1 MAHNENQDFKLE
13 IPLDASGIEDFK
25 PEKDIKVVAKDGEGK
40 FCSQTVSLDAKGQGR
55 ATLAFS
61 KNPGSL
67 RVYVGPSDASDEELS
82 GLQTISVNV
91 SGRQWA
97 DSRELRLPPIVIHPY
112 YWHWWLWWC
121 RTFTIRGRVTCP
133 DGSPVPGA
141 RVCAYDV
148 DCWWWWCSKQL
159 VSCDTTDATG
169 AFEIKFRWCCG
180 WWPWWWWRHRVWQLE
195 PTLVDRILPVLQR
208 DPTLPTLPDPSPK
221 PTLGIFERLIAEDGV
236 LTRPP
241 TATVDPAELPGLRD
255 QLLQRLPKTPELE
268 QLKIWPWW
276 PWFPW
281 WDCTP
286 DIIFQVTQ
294 DCPGRETVIVDEGF
308 GDTRWN
314 IPTTL
319 NVTLVAGS
327 EACCID
333 PTPQP
338 EGNCINITHVCN
350 APVSTIGGN
359 LSATATPAGYRN
371 PGGVATWGDQ
381 PYAGDVW
388 IRGDF
393 GTLAGADYYE
403 FEWFDAGTSSWEP
416 MPLAAVAGFN
426 RLFYGPQLPT
436 GPVGTWSV
444 PFGITLLDGKHVIE
458 SRQHFEANNGAGT
471 WEGSRWWM
479 DNKDL
484 LVNWL
489 TQNNFPDGTY
499 RLRVTSWK
507 RVGNELKNP
516 QILDQCGTDPKTV
529 NSLVLTIDNRV
540 VTGGPTDIHGHVCGP
555 GTVHTCTSEPDTDI
569 ISVKIIHADATETDV
584 AACGNVSVNNT
595 DKLRID
601 FVAHDPDGHLAYYTL
616 HATYGVNLLVPL
628 IHTNYP
634 VIGDK
639 LDTVAGATLTPLV
652 PGPGVQV
659 GPNYGHVSK
668 PLRSALHQG
677 AHSPVWL
684 GGTYRF
690 EIGAKDA
697 FPETCCYQLELRAF
711 KRTIA
716 NCNHSY
722 PHRNTT
728 EYSFMIVV

>member
-13 IPLDASGIEDFK
+13 IPLDASGIEDFR
-25 PEKDIKVVAKDGEGK
+25 PEKDVKVVAKDGEGN
-40 FCSQTVSLDAKGQGR
+40 FCSQTVSLDAKGRGR
-55 ATLAFS
+55 ATLVFP

-67 RVYVGPSDASDEELS
+67 RVYVGPSDASDKELS

-97 DSRELRLPPIVIHPY
+97 DKRELKLAPIVIHPY
-112 YWHWWLWWC
+112 YWHWWLRWC
-121 RTFTIRGRVTCP
+121 RTFTIRGLVTCP

-141 RVCAYDV
+141 RVCAYDI
-148 DCWWWWCSKQL
+148 DLWWMWCSKQL
-159 VSCDTTDATG
+159 VGCETTDATG

-221 PTLGIFERLIAEDGV
+221 PTLGIFEQLLAEDGV
-236 LTRPP
+236 LTDPP
-241 TATVDPAELPGLRD
+241 RATVDPAKLPDLRD
-255 QLLQRLPKTPELE
+255 RLLQRLPKAPELE

-294 DCPGRETVIVDEGF
+294 DCEGQEKVIVDETF
-308 GDTRWN
+308 SDTRWN

-319 NVTLVAGS
+319 DVTLVAND

-333 PTPQP
+333 PTPEP

-359 LSATATPAGYRN
+359 LGATATPAGYRY
-371 PGGVATWGDQ
+371 PGVAATFGDR
-381 PYAGDVW
+381 PYAGGVS

-426 RLFYGPQLPT
+426 RLFYGPQLPA

-444 PFGITLLDGKHVIE
+444 PFGVTLLSGRNVIE
-458 SRQHFEANNGAGT
+458 SRQHFEDNNGFGT
-471 WEGSRWWM
+471 WGMLGSGGRWWM
-479 DNKDL
+479 NNKDL
-484 LVNWL
+484 LVNWR

-499 RLRVTSWK
+499 QLRVTSWK
-507 RVGNELKNP
+507 RVGNNLVNP
-516 QILDQCGTDPKTV
+516 QTLVQCGTVPAQA

-540 VTGGPTDIHGHVCGP
+540 VTGGPIDSHGHVCGS

-569 ISVKIIHADATETDV
+569 ISVKIIHADTTETAV
-584 AACGNVSVNNT
+584 AACGNVPVNNT
-595 DKLRID
+595 DKLQID

-616 HATYGVNLLVPL
+616 HAHYGVSFAINLLALGGPPSP
-628 IHTNYP
+628 INPSP
-634 VIGDK
+634 V
-639 LDTVAGATLTPLV
+639 VWAPPAA
-652 PGPGVQV
+652 QV
-659 GPNYGHVSK
+659 GPYYGQA
-668 PLRSALHQG
+668 RTTQG
-677 AHSPVWL
+677 AVAPVWH
-684 GGTYRF
+684 GGALRLT
-690 EIGAKDA
+690 IDDATLA
-697 FPETCCYQLELRAF
+697 FPETCCYQLRLRAF

-728 EYSFMIVV
+728 EYSFMVVVV

>member
-25 PEKDIKVVAKDGEGK
+25 PEKDVKVVAKDGEGK

-82 GLQTISVNV
+82 GLQTITVYV

-97 DSRELRLPPIVIHPY
+97 DSRELRLLPIVIHPY
-112 YWHWWLWWC
+112 YWHWWLHWC

-141 RVCAYDV
+141 KVCAYDV

-221 PTLGIFERLIAEDGV
+221 PTLGIFEQLLAEDGV
-236 LTRPP
+236 LTHPP

-255 QLLQRLPKTPELE
+255 QLLQRLPKTPELD

-294 DCPGRETVIVDEGF
+294 DCEGQEKVIVDETF
-308 GDTRWN
+308 SDTRWN

-319 NVTLVAGS
+319 DVTLAAND
-327 EACCID
+327 EACCLGQPND
-333 PTPQP
+333 PP
-338 EGNCINITHVCN
+338 GNCLVIDSACRDLV
-350 APVSTIGGN
+350 ATIGGN
-359 LSATATPAGYRN
+359 PPGAPGIFSVTDGFRN
-371 PGGVATWGDQ
+371 PALVATGGDR
-381 PYAGDVW
+381 PYAGQVP
-388 IRGDF
+388 IYGRF
-393 GTLAGADYYE
+393 GIGATADYYE
-403 FEWFDAGTSSWEP
+403 FEWSDNDGVAWNSMPPVAAG
-416 MPLAAVAGFN
+416 GFK
-426 RLFYGPQLPT
+426 RWYYGPKLGTMDPSEWH
-436 GPVGTWSV
+436 PVNFSFNT
-444 PFGITLLDGKHVIE
+444 IDGRYVVE
-458 SRQHFEANNGAGT
+458 SRQHFEANNDPSSWGI
-471 WEGSRWWM
+471 SRSWWSQTL
-479 DNKDL
+479 DL
-484 LVNWL
+484 LIFWR
-489 TQNNFPDGTY
+489 TAGIFADGRY
-499 RLRVTSWK
+499 RLRVKSWK
-507 RVGNELKNP
+507 LAGIKLVNW
-516 QILDQCGTDPKTV
+516 QILPLCATTDD
-529 NSLVLTIDNRV
+529 NGIVLTIDNRV
-540 VTGGPTDIHGHVCGP
+540 VTAGPTDLHGHVCGS
-555 GTVHTCTSEPDTDI
+555 GTVHTCTGEPDTDI

-584 AACGNVSVNNT
+584 AACGNVPVNNT
-595 DKLRID
+595 DKLQID

-616 HATYGVNLLVPL
+616 HAHYKVSLAPNLLTLGGTLSP
-628 IHTNYP
+628 ISPSP
-634 VIGDK
+634 V
-639 LDTVAGATLTPLV
+639 VWAPPAA
-652 PGPGVQV
+652 QV
-659 GPNYGHVSK
+659 GPRYGQA
-668 PLRSALHQG
+668 RIQG
-677 AHSPVWL
+677 AVAPVWH
-684 GGTYRF
+684 GGALRLTIDDATR
-690 EIGAKDA
+690 A
-697 FPETCCYQLELRAF
+697 FPETCCYQLRLRAF

-722 PHRNTT
+722 PHRNDT